1 MVPPGRQTTG
11 SKDVPA
17 AGAARAGTTTRKGT
31 MSAHRIDRHS
41 RGVYIIAATPFT
53 ETGAVD
59 DASIDSL
66 VDFYLGCGVNGMT
79 ILGIMGEANKLTA
92 EEARGVAS
100 RILKRID
107 GRIPVIVG
115 VSSPGLDN
123 LASLARFAM
132 DEGAAGVMV
141 APTPGPAVEDR
152 VRGYFHQVC
161 EALGPEV
168 PVCLQDYPQTTGVPI
183 SAETI
188 LTLTRECPQ
197 IVMLKHED
205 APGLAKVSAVR
216 GRSGTADTPRL
227 SILCGNGGLYLP
239 QELARG
245 ADGAMTGFAY
255 PEMLVEVVNLHQAGD
270 ADRAE
275 DVFDAYLP
283 ILRYEQQPGYGL
295 AVRKAV
301 LHHRG
306 AIACARTRAPG
317 PKMTATDHAELMRLI
332 ARLDDKVKGLSHGS

>member
-1 MVPPGRQTTG
+1 MTF
-11 SKDVPA
+11 
-17 AGAARAGTTTRKGT
+17 
-31 MSAHRIDRHS
+31 IDRHT
-41 RGVYIIAATPFT
+41 RGVFIIAATPFT

-59 DASIDSL
+59 ETSIDSL
-66 VDFYLGCGVNGMT
+66 TDFYLGCGVTGMT

-100 RILKRID
+100 RILRRVD

-123 LASLARFAM
+123 LKSLSGFAM
-132 DEGAAGVMV
+132 DQGAAGVMV

-161 EALGPEV
+161 EALGPDV
-168 PVCLQDYPQTTGVPI
+168 PVCLQDFPQTTGVPI
-183 SAETI
+183 SAATI

-205 APGLAKVSAVR
+205 CPGLAKVSAVR
-216 GRSGTADTPRL
+216 NGSATAETPRI

-255 PEMLVEVVNLHQAGD
+255 PEMLVEVVRTHQAGD

-275 DVFDAYLP
+275 DIFDAYLP
-283 ILRYEQQPGYGL
+283 ILRYEQQSGYGL

-301 LHHRG
+301 LKHRG
-306 AIACARTRAPG
+306 AIACSRTRAPG
-317 PKMTATDHAELMRLI
+317 PKLTATDEAELMRLI
-332 ARLDDKVKGLSHGS
+332 ARTEANVKELSHGS

>member
-1 MVPPGRQTTG
+1 MTF
-11 SKDVPA
+11 
-17 AGAARAGTTTRKGT
+17 
-31 MSAHRIDRHS
+31 IDRHT
-41 RGVYIIAATPFT
+41 RGVFIIAATPFT
-53 ETGAVD
+53 EPGAVD
-59 DASIDSL
+59 ETSIDSL
-66 VDFYLGCGVNGMT
+66 TDFYLGCGVTGMT

-92 EEARGVAS
+92 QEARGVAS
-100 RILKRID
+100 RILRRVD
-107 GRIPVIVG
+107 GRIPVVVG

-123 LASLARFAM
+123 LKSLAQFAM

-141 APTPGPAVEDR
+141 APTAGPAVEDR
-152 VRGYFHQVC
+152 IRGYFHQVC
-161 EALGPEV
+161 EALGPDV
-168 PVCLQDYPQTTGVPI
+168 PVCLQDFPQTTGVPI
-183 SAETI
+183 SAATI

-205 APGLAKVSAVR
+205 CPGLAKLTAVR
-216 GRSGTADTPRL
+216 NGSATADTPRI

-255 PEMLVEVVNLHQAGD
+255 PEMLVEVVESHHAGD

-301 LHHRG
+301 LAHRG

-317 PKMTATDHAELMRLI
+317 PRLTATDEAELMRLI
-332 ARLDDKVKGLSHGS
+332 ARTEARVKELSHGS

>member
-1 MVPPGRQTTG
+1 MAIGPDRSKRSGRSSYKNTEKQILNKIDRQT
-11 SKDVPA
+11 K
-17 AGAARAGTTTRKGT
+17 
-31 MSAHRIDRHS
+31 
-41 RGVYIIAATPFT
+41 GVYIIAATPFT
-53 ETGAVD
+53 ETGTVD
-59 DASIDSL
+59 DSSIDSL
-66 VDFYLGCGVNGMT
+66 TDFYLGHGVGGMT

-92 EEARGVAS
+92 QEARGVAS
-100 RILKRID
+100 RILKRVD

-123 LASLARFAM
+123 LKSLADFSM

-141 APTPGPAVEDR
+141 APSPGPAVEDR

-161 EALGPEV
+161 EALGPDV

-183 SAETI
+183 STETI
-188 LTLTRECPQ
+188 LTLARECPQ

-205 APGLAKVSAVR
+205 APGLTKVSAVR
-216 GRSGTADTPRL
+216 NGSGTSETPRL

-255 PEMLVEVVNLHQAGD
+255 PEMLVEVVETHQAGD
-270 ADRAE
+270 MDRAE
-275 DVFDAYLP
+275 DIFDAYLP

-306 AIACARTRAPG
+306 AIASPRTRAPG
-317 PKMTATDHAELMRLI
+317 PKLNATDHAELMRLI
-332 ARLDDKVKGLSHGS
+332 GRLEAKIKDLSHAA

>member
-1 MVPPGRQTTG
+1 MSKNRIGRET
-11 SKDVPA
+11 K
-17 AGAARAGTTTRKGT
+17 
-31 MSAHRIDRHS
+31 
-41 RGVYIIAATPFT
+41 GVYIIAATPFT

-59 DASIDSL
+59 EASIDSMT
-66 VDFYLGCGVNGMT
+66 DFYLGCGVDGMT
-79 ILGIMGEANKLTA
+79 ILGMMGEANKLTA
-92 EEARGVAS
+92 EEARGVAH
-100 RILKRID
+100 RILRRVD
-107 GRIPVIVG
+107 GRVPVVVG

-123 LASLARFAM
+123 LRSLAAFAM
-132 DEGAAGVMV
+132 DAGAAGVMV

-161 EALGPEV
+161 EALGPDV

-183 SAETI
+183 SVETI
-188 LTLTRECPQ
+188 LTLTRDCPQ

-205 APGLAKVSAVR
+205 APGLRKVSAVR
-216 GRSGTADTPRL
+216 NHSGTSEIPRM

-255 PEMLVEVVNLHQAGD
+255 PEMLVEVVRTHQAGD

-275 DVFDAYLP
+275 DIFDAYLP

-301 LHHRG
+301 LKHRG
-306 AIACARTRAPG
+306 AIACAHT
-317 PKMTATDHAELMRLI
+317 
-332 ARLDDKVKGLSHGS
+332 

>member
-1 MVPPGRQTTG
+1 MTF
-11 SKDVPA
+11 
-17 AGAARAGTTTRKGT
+17 
-31 MSAHRIDRHS
+31 IDRHT
-41 RGVYIIAATPFT
+41 RGVFIIAATPFM

-59 DASIDSL
+59 EASIDSL
-66 VDFYLGCGVNGMT
+66 TDFYLGCGVDGMT
-79 ILGIMGEANKLTA
+79 ILGIMGEANKLTG
-92 EEARGVAS
+92 EEARAVAS
-100 RILKRID
+100 RILKRVD
-107 GRIPVIVG
+107 GRVPVVVG

-123 LASLARFAM
+123 LSSLARFAM

-161 EALGPEV
+161 EALGPDV
-168 PVCLQDYPQTTGVPI
+168 PICLQDYPQTTGVPI
-183 SAETI
+183 SVETI
-188 LTLTRECPQ
+188 LTLTRDCPQ

-205 APGLAKVSAVR
+205 APGLRKVSAVR
-216 GRSGTADTPRL
+216 NRSGTSETPRL

-255 PEMLVEVVNLHQAGD
+255 PEMLVEVVATHQAGD
-270 ADRAE
+270 VERAE

-301 LHHRG
+301 LKHRG
-306 AIACARTRAPG
+306 AIACAATRAPG
-317 PKMTATDHAELMRLI
+317 PRLDATDEAELMRLI
-332 ARLDDKVKGLSHGS
+332 ARTEDKVKELSHGS

>member
-1 MVPPGRQTTG
+1 MTF
-11 SKDVPA
+11 
-17 AGAARAGTTTRKGT
+17 
-31 MSAHRIDRHS
+31 IDRHT
-41 RGVYIIAATPFT
+41 RGVFIIAATPFT

-59 DASIDSL
+59 ETSIDSL
-66 VDFYLGCGVNGMT
+66 TDFYLGCGVTGMT

-100 RILKRID
+100 RILRRVD
-107 GRIPVIVG
+107 GRIPVVVG

-123 LASLARFAM
+123 LKSLSRFAM
-132 DEGAAGVMV
+132 DQGAAGVMV

-161 EALGPEV
+161 EALGPDV
-168 PVCLQDYPQTTGVPI
+168 PVCLQDFPQTTGVPI
-183 SAETI
+183 SAATI

-197 IVMLKHED
+197 IVTLKHED
-205 APGLAKVSAVR
+205 CPGLAKVSAVR
-216 GRSGTADTPRL
+216 NGSATADTPRI

-255 PEMLVEVVNLHQAGD
+255 PEMLVEVVRTHQAGD

-275 DVFDAYLP
+275 DIFDAYLP

-295 AVRKAV
+295 AVRKTV
-301 LHHRG
+301 LKHRG
-306 AIACARTRAPG
+306 AIACSRTRAPG
-317 PKMTATDHAELMRLI
+317 PKLTATDEAELMRLI
-332 ARLDDKVKGLSHGS
+332 ARTEANVKELSHGS

>member
-1 MVPPGRQTTG
+1 MTF
-11 SKDVPA
+11 
-17 AGAARAGTTTRKGT
+17 
-31 MSAHRIDRHS
+31 IDRHTS
-41 RGVYIIAATPFT
+41 GVFIIAATPFT
-53 ETGAVD
+53 EAGAVD
-59 DASIDSL
+59 EASIDSL
-66 VDFYLGCGVNGMT
+66 TDFYLGCGVTGMT

-100 RILKRID
+100 RILRRVD
-107 GRIPVIVG
+107 GRIPVVVG

-123 LASLARFAM
+123 LKSLSQFAM
-132 DEGAAGVMV
+132 DQGAAGVMV

-161 EALGPEV
+161 DALGPDV
-168 PVCLQDYPQTTGVPI
+168 PICLQDFPQTTGVQI
-183 SAETI
+183 STATI
-188 LTLTRECPQ
+188 LTLTRDCPQ

-205 APGLAKVSAVR
+205 CPGLAKVSAVR
-216 GRSGTADTPRL
+216 NGSATADTPRI

-255 PEMLVEVVNLHQAGD
+255 PEMLVEVVRTHQAGD

-275 DVFDAYLP
+275 DIFDAYLP

-301 LHHRG
+301 LKHRG
-306 AIACARTRAPG
+306 AIACSRTRAPG
-317 PKMTATDHAELMRLI
+317 PKLTATDEAELMRLI
-332 ARLDDKVKGLSHGS
+332 ARTEANVKELSHGS